1 MLWRVQVERTMLPSW
16 LARNP
21 RADRA
26 RPHGPAQRQVVAA
39 AGVPALAASLDRC
52 PAHRITPLYALPAL
66 ARRLGVASIDVKD
79 EAQRFGFGAFKAL
92 GGVNAVYEYI
102 ASQVSGGRNERP
114 DIEQLMA
121 GGHRDVVGDVVF
133 TTASSGNHGR
143 SVAAGARLFG
153 HRCVI
158 FLPAFASA
166 EKEAAIR
173 ARGAEVLRVDGDYET
188 AVARCREVAQASG
201 WVVISDTSWDGYET
215 IPAAVMRGYG
225 VLAHEAL
232 QQFGQSHDTRAPSHV
247 FVQAGVGGLAA
258 AVIGYLW
265 DVLGAARPAFI
276 VVEPASAD
284 CWFQSNLAGQPAP
297 ASGDATTVM
306 GGLACREISP
316 LTWPVIGEGADWFM
330 TIPEDAVAPAM
341 RQLAR
346 PEPGDP
352 AIVAGPSGCSGM
364 AALLRVAAEPAA
376 RQALGLDAQARVLLV
391 NSEGPAG
398 EPDFFTRAT
407 GLTVAD
413 ATAAMN
419 PREGA

>member
-1 MLWRVQVERTMLPSW
+1 MTLSW
-16 LARNP
+16 LALNP
-21 RADRA
+21 RADRT
-26 RPHGPAQRQVVAA
+26 RPYGPAQRQVVTHVGVDELA
-39 AGVPALAASLDRC
+39 AGLSRC
-52 PAHRITPLYALPAL
+52 PAHRVTPLYALPSL
-66 ARRLGVASIDVKD
+66 AARLGFASIAVKD

-92 GGVNAVYEYI
+92 GGVNAIYGYL
-102 ASQVSGGRNERP
+102 ASAVGDALHKTPDFEALMSGE
-114 DIEQLMA
+114 
-121 GGHRDVVGDVVF
+121 HRDITGDLVF

-153 HRCVI
+153 YRCVI

-173 ARGAEVLRVDGDYET
+173 QRGAEIIRVDGDYEA
-188 AVARCREVAQASG
+188 AVAQCREVAAAKG
-201 WVVISDTSWDGYET
+201 WIVVSDTSWDGYSK
-215 IPAAVMRGYG
+215 IPGYVMRGYS
-225 VLAHEAL
+225 VLAYEAL
-232 QQFGQSHDTRAPSHV
+232 QQFRQSTGAAAPSHV

-265 DVLGAARPAFI
+265 QELGAARPLFV

-284 CWFQSNLAGQPAP
+284 CWFQSNTVGRPAL

-316 LTWPVIGEGADWFM
+316 MTWPVIGEGADSFM

-352 AIVAGPSGCSGM
+352 VIVAGPSGCSGM
-364 AALLRVAAEPAA
+364 AALLRVAAAPDA
-376 RQALGLDAQARVLLV
+376 RAALGLDATSRVMLI
-391 NSEGPAG
+391 NSENANG
-398 EPDFFTRAT
+398 EPALFEQAT
-407 GLTVAD
+407 DMTVAD
-413 ATAAMN
+413 ATAAMT
-419 PREGA
+419 PS

>member
-1 MLWRVQVERTMLPSW
+1 MTLSW
-16 LARNP
+16 LALNP
-21 RADRA
+21 RANRA
-26 RPHGPAQRQVVAA
+26 RPYGPAQRQVVTHVGVDELA
-39 AGVPALAASLDRC
+39 AGLSRC
-52 PAHRITPLYALPAL
+52 PAHRVTPLHALPSL
-66 ARRLGVASIDVKD
+66 AARLGLASIAVKD

-92 GGVNAVYEYI
+92 GGVNAIYGYL
-102 ASQVSGGRNERP
+102 ASAVGDALHKTPDFEALMSGE
-114 DIEQLMA
+114 
-121 GGHRDVVGDVVF
+121 HRDITGDLVF

-153 HRCVI
+153 YRCMI

-173 ARGAEVLRVDGDYET
+173 QRGAEIIRVDGDYEA
-188 AVARCREVAQASG
+188 AVAQCREVAATKG
-201 WVVISDTSWDGYET
+201 WIVVSDTSWDGYSK
-215 IPAAVMRGYG
+215 IPGYVMRGYS
-225 VLAHEAL
+225 VLAYEAL
-232 QQFGQSHDTRAPSHV
+232 QQFRQSTGAAAPSHV

-265 DVLGAARPAFI
+265 QELGAARPLFV

-284 CWFQSNLAGQPAP
+284 CWFQSNKVGRPAL

-316 LTWPVIGEGADWFM
+316 MTWPVIGEGADGFM

-352 AIVAGPSGCSGM
+352 VIVAGPSGCSGM
-364 AALLRVAAEPAA
+364 AALLRVAAAPDA
-376 RQALGLDAQARVLLV
+376 RAALGLDATSRVMLI
-391 NSEGPAG
+391 NSENANG
-398 EPDFFTRAT
+398 EPALFEQAT
-407 GLTVAD
+407 DMTVAD
-413 ATAAMN
+413 ATAAMT
-419 PREGA
+419 PS